1 MSSIV
6 RRTLVCS
13 ARSLRSSTQASLCTS
28 ALLAQ
33 RPVRRPMVS
42 CLAQQSA
49 RAFSASMIPKS
60 DAHAAPAP
68 PQEFDKEIVDMADY
82 ASNYKINSDLAVGRD
97 SSIIIIHALG

>member
-1 MSSIV
+1 
-6 RRTLVCS
+6 
-13 ARSLRSSTQASLCTS
+13 
-28 ALLAQ
+28 
-33 RPVRRPMVS
+33 
-42 CLAQQSA
+42 
-49 RAFSASMIPKS
+49 MIPKS